1 MANEIHTDIIMTARA
16 LLSLHLR
23 RSTVSLCASPKHH
36 RLFSFALS
44 EHTSSNSIMQ
54 PKFTEGSDERQLMA
68 ETKNLLENEW
78 TIDNEQVGFKKTY
91 YFKNYTKAVVG
102 VFLDIS

>member
-1 MANEIHTDIIMTARA
+1 
-16 LLSLHLR
+16 
-23 RSTVSLCASPKHH
+23 
-36 RLFSFALS
+36 
-44 EHTSSNSIMQ
+44 MQ